1 MKNIQKDN
9 PSTISTYLNDHIFF
23 IFIFQYYIQ
32 KMNEIEEIVRDRI
45 VIELESLKRELVKE
59 AKQRR
64 KEGEIIEDMYLK
76 YKLFHE
82 TDGIIDAVKKINKR
96 IQEKSM
102 S

>member
-1 MKNIQKDN
+1 MTT
-9 PSTISTYLNDHIFF
+9 SFLYSCFYTTY
-23 IFIFQYYIQ
+23 

-45 VIELESLKRELVKE
+45 VIELEDLKRELVKE

-64 KEGEIIEDMYLK
+64 KEGEIMEDMYLK

-96 IQEKSM
+96 IQEKTM

>member
-1 MKNIQKDN
+1 MTTSFLYSCFN
-9 PSTISTYLNDHIFF
+9 TTY
-23 IFIFQYYIQ
+23 

-45 VIELESLKRELVKE
+45 VIELENLKRELVKE

-64 KEGEIIEDMYLK
+64 KEGEIMEDMYLK

-82 TDGIIDAVKKINKR
+82 TEGIKDAIKKVNKR

>member
-1 MKNIQKDN
+1 M
-9 PSTISTYLNDHIFF
+9 S
-23 IFIFQYYIQ
+23 
-32 KMNEIEEIVRDRI
+32 EIEEIVRDRI

-64 KEGEIIEDMYLK
+64 KEGEIMEDMYLK

-82 TDGIIDAVKKINKR
+82 ADGIKDAIKKVNKR
-96 IQEKSM
+96 IQEQEKSM

>member
-1 MKNIQKDN
+1 MTTSFLYSCFN
-9 PSTISTYLNDHIFF
+9 TTY
-23 IFIFQYYIQ
+23 

-45 VIELESLKRELVKE
+45 VIELENLKRELVKE

-64 KEGEIIEDMYLK
+64 KEGEIMEDMYLK

-82 TDGIIDAVKKINKR
+82 ADGIKDVIEKINKR

>member
-1 MKNIQKDN
+1 MTT
-9 PSTISTYLNDHIFF
+9 SF
-23 IFIFQYYIQ
+23 IYSYFNVTF

-45 VIELESLKRELVKE
+45 VIELVSLKRELVKE

-64 KEGEIIEDMYLK
+64 KEGKIMKDMYLK

-96 IQEKSM
+96 IQEKTM

>member
-1 MKNIQKDN
+1 MTT
-9 PSTISTYLNDHIFF
+9 SFLYLRFNVTF
-23 IFIFQYYIQ
+23 

-45 VIELESLKRELVKE
+45 VIELEDLKRELVKE

-64 KEGEIIEDMYLK
+64 KEGEIMEDMYLK

-96 IQEKSM
+96 IQEKTM

>member
-1 MKNIQKDN
+1 MTT
-9 PSTISTYLNDHIFF
+9 SFLYSCFYTTY
-23 IFIFQYYIQ
+23 

-45 VIELESLKRELVKE
+45 VIELEDLKRELVKE

-64 KEGEIIEDMYLK
+64 KEGEIMEDMYLK

-82 TDGIIDAVKKINKR
+82 ADGIKDVIKKVNRR

>member
-1 MKNIQKDN
+1 
-9 PSTISTYLNDHIFF
+9 
-23 IFIFQYYIQ
+23 
-32 KMNEIEEIVRDRI
+32 MNEIEEIVRDRI
-45 VIELESLKRELVKE
+45 GIELENLKRELVKE

-64 KEGEIIEDMYLK
+64 KEGENTEDMYLK

-82 TDGIIDAVKKINKR
+82 ADGIIDAVKKINRR

>member
-1 MKNIQKDN
+1 M
-9 PSTISTYLNDHIFF
+9 TISFLYGNFNIAYT
-23 IFIFQYYIQ
+23 
-32 KMNEIEEIVRDRI
+32 MNEIEEIVRDRI
-45 VIELESLKRELVKE
+45 VIELENLKRELVKE

-64 KEGEIIEDMYLK
+64 KEGKIMKDMYLK

-82 TDGIIDAVKKINKR
+82 TDGIIEAVKKINKR

>member
-1 MKNIQKDN
+1 
-9 PSTISTYLNDHIFF
+9 
-23 IFIFQYYIQ
+23 
-32 KMNEIEEIVRDRI
+32 MNEIEEIVRDRI
-45 VIELESLKRELVKE
+45 VIELEDLKRELVKE

-64 KEGEIIEDMYLK
+64 KEGEIMEDMYLK

-82 TDGIIDAVKKINKR
+82 TEGIKDAIKKVNKR